1 MTLRHLNPESLEQV
15 PAFSQGVLVEGGS
28 LLVVGGQNGIDG
40 EGNVVGDDVAA
51 QSAQALRNVIAVLEE
66 GGATPADV
74 VQLTVYLVAPADVEV
89 AFAAAQEVWGGHPTA
104 VSVIKVSG
112 LARPGCLVEISAL
125 AHVS

>member
-1 MTLRHLNPESLEQV
+1 MTLRHLIEILEQV

-89 AFAAAQEVWGGHPTA
+89 APLPRRRRFGAGTPPP
-104 VSVIKVSG
+104 S
-112 LARPGCLVEISAL
+112 R
-125 AHVS
+125 